1 MWVELGIA
9 AAIAALVSA
18 GVCAI
23 LVRRGPLDHPDVARK
38 AHRAPT
44 PTSGGLGIAAGFLA
58 GGLSL
63 LIAFPLW
70 ESTLIAQG
78 IPLLAAIVLFAF
90 AFLLLGFIDD
100 ATPLNPRLKFL
111 IFTLAALAAAWR
123 VGVVNQLPLGEG
135 NVLYLPLFVGLIG
148 SGLWV
153 FTLINSVNFMDGSN
167 GLAMGSAAVG
177 LGALGFISTSLGSP
191 ASAAICF
198 CAIGA
203 IIGFLVWNFPAGRL
217 FAGDAGAL
225 FVGAVAALASLF
237 VIRRT
242 GLSPFVP
249 PIVFFPL
256 LADVL
261 LTLLWRFRRRR
272 NLLDAHAEHLYQ
284 IAIRAGWSHAS
295 VALVYWIAMVICG
308 AIGFAVALRPN
319 TPTPWVALTALALA
333 SIVISVIVRRYAVKR
348 SIAEI

>member
-9 AAIAALVSA
+9 GAIAALVSG

-58 GGLSL
+58 AGLAL
-63 LIAFPLW
+63 PIAFPVW
-70 ESTLIAQG
+70 NATLIAQG

-111 IFTLAALAAAWR
+111 IFTLAALAGAWR

-135 NVLYLPLFVGLIG
+135 NVLYLPLFIGLIG

-177 LGALGFISTSLGSP
+177 LGALGVISMSLGSP
-191 ASAAICF
+191 AGAAICF

-242 GLSPFVP
+242 GLSPFVA
-249 PIVFFPL
+249 PILFFPL

-272 NLLDAHAEHLYQ
+272 TLLDAHAEHLYQ
-284 IAIRAGWSHAS
+284 IAIRAGWSHPF
-295 VALVYWIAMVICG
+295 VAFAYWIVMAICG
-308 AIGFAVALRPN
+308 AIGFAVAL
-319 TPTPWVALTALALA
+319 TPHSSAAWMALAALAVA
-333 SIVISVIVRRYAVKR
+333 SILISMLVRRYAVKR
-348 SIAEI
+348 GIAEI